1 MSVAMDK
8 KKKLVL
14 GKIADQPMKRYA
26 PDEIPVDRG
35 QIEDVVELE
44 KRGHRF
50 PKEMRHLDRESH
62 FQKKGRVE

>member
-1 MSVAMDK
+1 
-8 KKKLVL
+8 
-14 GKIADQPMKRYA
+14 MKRYA

-62 FQKKGRVE
+62 FQKIKEEWNRLPPGISFLLF